1 MSGGEDAA
9 SWASIPT
16 EFLLAE
22 LSKRHGPPVTNAEA
36 AAAEATK
43 PQCGSSRK
51 ESYDTALHIGALIL
65 ILALS
70 TICKRHLSSFYCTT
84 IPSEAMISYDG
95 TWKEL
100 LPKFLVQH
108 HVEKPKLMMIACG
121 IPLLPRRTSKGR
133 PQSIILFY
141 CQHFGTGVLLATSF
155 VHLLP
160 TAFTSLT
167 DPCLPFVFNKGY
179 PQMAGLI
186 AMVAALS
193 VVALESYLATR
204 GAGHSH
210 SHSHEYEYWDDE
222 EGSGHSP
229 ANAHAAGSLASHR
242 HGSHRPEDIN
252 LDNMDSTQGLMAGA
266 SPLPSSTP
274 TRAKANDS
282 LANGRDSFDDD
293 DESDI
298 DLDVNE
304 LDPTPADE
312 PRRRSSPGIRPKIT
326 VTPGAPQIVTEEEQ
340 SKLLRQC
347 LLLEGGILFHSVFIG
362 MAISVA
368 TGPTFIVFLIAISF
382 HQTFE
387 GLALGSRIAAIQ
399 LPRSSARPWLMVLAF
414 GGTTPLG
421 QLIGLIV
428 HNLYDPMSQT
438 GLLMVGFMN
447 AISAGLLLF
456 AGLVQLLAE
465 DFLSEKSYKI
475 LQGRKRLNA
484 YMAVIG
490 GASLMAIVG
499 AFA

>member
-1 MSGGEDAA
+1 MGDPGATGAWARDAA

-22 LSKRHGPPVTNAEA
+22 LSKRHGHAVNNPDDA
-36 AAAEATK
+36 AASAAK

-51 ESYDTALHIGALIL
+51 ESYDTPLHIGALVL

-70 TICKRHLSSFYCTT
+70 TIS
-84 IPSEAMISYDG
+84 
-95 TWKEL
+95 
-100 LPKFLVQH
+100 
-108 HVEKPKLMMIACG
+108 CG

-133 PQSIILFY
+133 PQSRILFY

-160 TAFTSLT
+160 TAFASLT
-167 DPCLPFVFNKGY
+167 DPCLPSVFNRGY
-179 PQMAGLI
+179 PQMAGLV

-210 SHSHEYEYWDDE
+210 SHSHEYEYWDE
-222 EGSGHSP
+222 EDNGHS
-229 ANAHAAGSLASHR
+229 HGAGRHGARSLSSHR
-242 HGSHRPEDIN
+242 AGSHRPEDIT
-252 LDNMDSTQGLMAGA
+252 LENMDSTQGLMAGA

-274 TRAKANDS
+274 TRAKANNR
-282 LANGRDSFDDD
+282 LADERDSFDDD
-293 DESDI
+293 ASDI
-298 DLDVNE
+298 DLDINE
-304 LDPTPADE
+304 LDPVSTDE
-312 PRRRSSPGIRPKIT
+312 PRRRSSPNNRPKIT

-340 SKLLRQC
+340 SRLLRQC
-347 LLLEGGILFHSVFIG
+347 LLLEGGILFHSIFIG

-399 LPRSSARPWLMVLAF
+399 LPRSSPRPWLMVLAF

-465 DFLSEKSYKI
+465 DFLSEKSYAV
-475 LQGRKRLNA
+475 LQGRKRLSA
-484 YMAVIG
+484 YLAVIG

>member
-1 MSGGEDAA
+1 MGDTEASGVWPRDAA

-16 EFLLAE
+16 ELLLAE
-22 LSKRHGPPVTNAEA
+22 LSKRHGHGGSNAEAA

-43 PQCGSSRK
+43 PKCGSSSK

-70 TICKRHLSSFYCTT
+70 TIS
-84 IPSEAMISYDG
+84 
-95 TWKEL
+95 
-100 LPKFLVQH
+100 
-108 HVEKPKLMMIACG
+108 CG
-121 IPLLPRRTSKGR
+121 IPLLPRRSSKGR
-133 PQSIILFY
+133 SQSRILFY

-167 DPCLPFVFNKGY
+167 DPCLPYVFNQGY
-179 PQMAGLI
+179 PQMAGLV
-186 AMVAALS
+186 ALVAALS

-210 SHSHEYEYWDDE
+210 SHSHDYEYWE
-222 EGSGHSP
+222 EEEDGAQSR
-229 ANAHAAGSLASHR
+229 AGNRHTASMASHR

-274 TRAKANDS
+274 TQAKAKTR
-282 LANGRDSFDDD
+282 LAHGRDSFDDD
-293 DESDI
+293 DDDDDDDDI
-298 DLDVNE
+298 DLVVDE
-304 LDPTPADE
+304 LDPAPADE
-312 PRRRSSPGIRPKIT
+312 PRGRPSSPGTRPKVV
-326 VTPGAPQIVTEEEQ
+326 VTPGAPHIVTEEEQ

-347 LLLEGGILFHSVFIG
+347 LLLEGGILFHSIFIG

-368 TGPTFIVFLIAISF
+368 TGPTFLVFLIAISF

-399 LPRSSARPWLMVLAF
+399 LPRSSLRPWLMVLAF

-421 QLIGLIV
+421 QLIGLVV

-447 AISAGLLLF
+447 SISAGLLLF

-475 LQGRKRLNA
+475 LHGRKRLNA
-484 YMAVIG
+484 YMAVVG

>member
-1 MSGGEDAA
+1 MGDTEASGLWPRDAA

-16 EFLLAE
+16 ELLLAE
-22 LSKRHGPPVTNAEA
+22 LSKRHGHAVANAEVAGA
-36 AAAEATK
+36 AAAAAAADAAK

-70 TICKRHLSSFYCTT
+70 TICSPTHT
-84 IPSEAMISYDG
+84 EAMMAHWGGSPFAIS
-95 TWKEL
+95 
-100 LPKFLVQH
+100 
-108 HVEKPKLMMIACG
+108 KPTACG

-167 DPCLPFVFNKGY
+167 DPCLPFIFNQGY
-179 PQMAGLI
+179 PQMAGLV

-210 SHSHEYEYWDDE
+210 SHSHEYEYWDE
-222 EGSGHSP
+222 EDSAESTADRHATGSM
-229 ANAHAAGSLASHR
+229 ASHR

-252 LDNMDSTQGLMAGA
+252 LDNMESTQGLMAGA

-274 TRAKANDS
+274 TQAEANNS

-293 DESDI
+293 ASDI

-304 LDPTPADE
+304 LNPTSADE
-312 PRRRSSPGIRPKIT
+312 PRRQSSPGSRPKIT
-326 VTPGAPQIVTEEEQ
+326 VMPDAPQVVTEEEQ
-340 SKLLRQC
+340 TKLLRQC
-347 LLLEGGILFHSVFIG
+347 LLLEGGILFHSIFIG

-399 LPRSSARPWLMVLAF
+399 LPRSSLRPWLMVLAF

-447 AISAGLLLF
+447 SISAGLLLF

>member
-1 MSGGEDAA
+1 MGDTGATGAWPRDAA
-9 SWASIPT
+9 SWAAIPT

-22 LSKRHGPPVTNAEA
+22 LSKRHGHA
-36 AAAEATK
+36 AAPDDAGAGAAK
-43 PQCGSSRK
+43 PQCGSSKRG
-51 ESYDTALHIGALIL
+51 SYDTPLHIGALIL

-70 TICKRHLSSFYCTT
+70 TIS
-84 IPSEAMISYDG
+84 
-95 TWKEL
+95 
-100 LPKFLVQH
+100 
-108 HVEKPKLMMIACG
+108 CG
-121 IPLLPRRTSKGR
+121 IPLLPRRSSKGR
-133 PQSIILFY
+133 PQSRILFY

-167 DPCLPFVFNKGY
+167 DPCLPSVFNRGY
-179 PQMAGLI
+179 PQMAGLV

-210 SHSHEYEYWDDE
+210 SHGHEYEYWDE
-222 EGSGHSP
+222 EDNNGHHGGAGGSHVS
-229 ANAHAAGSLASHR
+229 ASLASHR
-242 HGSHRPEDIN
+242 HGAHRPSDIN
-252 LDNMDSTQGLMAGA
+252 LDNMESEGQGLMAGA

-274 TRAKANDS
+274 TQAKAN
-282 LANGRDSFDDD
+282 NRPRDSFDDD
-293 DESDI
+293 DSDM
-298 DLDVNE
+298 DLDMDE
-304 LDPTPADE
+304 LDPATTSAPH
-312 PRRRSSPGIRPKIT
+312 RRSSADTRPKIT

-340 SKLLRQC
+340 SRLLRQC

-368 TGPTFIVFLIAISF
+368 TGPTFLVFLVAISF

-399 LPRSSARPWLMVLAF
+399 LPRSSPRPWLMVLAF
-414 GGTTPLG
+414 GCTTPLG

-447 AISAGLLLF
+447 SISAGLLLF

-465 DFLSEKSYKI
+465 DFLSEKSYTA

-484 YMAVIG
+484 YLSVVG

>member
-1 MSGGEDAA
+1 MGLHTDRTTPCGA
-9 SWASIPT
+9 
-16 EFLLAE
+16 L
-22 LSKRHGPPVTNAEA
+22 
-36 AAAEATK
+36 EATR
-43 PQCGSSRK
+43 PRYRQRRGCWRRHSQAAVRFLEERILRYRGAHWCTGPYIGIEYNLGPSS
-51 ESYDTALHIGALIL
+51 Y
-65 ILALS
+65 LS
-70 TICKRHLSSFYCTT
+70 RSS
-84 IPSEAMISYDG
+84 IAISEVIANNQP
-95 TWKEL
+95 T
-100 LPKFLVQH
+100 
-108 HVEKPKLMMIACG
+108 ACG

-133 PQSIILFY
+133 PQNIILFY

-167 DPCLPFVFNKGY
+167 DPCLPSVFNQGY
-179 PQMAGLI
+179 PQMAGLV
-186 AMVAALS
+186 AMVAALC

-210 SHSHEYEYWDDE
+210 SHSHEYEYWDE
-222 EGSGHSP
+222 EDGAQSP
-229 ANAHAAGSLASHR
+229 AGNQHAMGSMASHR

-274 TRAKANDS
+274 TQAKASNG

-293 DESDI
+293 ASDI

-304 LDPTPADE
+304 LDPMPVDE
-312 PRRRSSPGIRPKIT
+312 PRRRSSPSSRPKVT
-326 VTPGAPQIVTEEEQ
+326 VTPGAPQVVTEEEQ
-340 SKLLRQC
+340 TKLLRQC
-347 LLLEGGILFHSVFIG
+347 LLLEGGILFHSIFIG

-399 LPRSSARPWLMVLAF
+399 LPRSSLRPWLMVLAF

-447 AISAGLLLF
+447 SISAGLLLF

-484 YMAVIG
+484 YMAVVG

>member
-1 MSGGEDAA
+1 MGDTGATGAWARDAA

-22 LSKRHGPPVTNAEA
+22 LSKRHGGAMTSAEVVA
-36 AAAEATK
+36 GANATK
-43 PQCGSSRK
+43 PQCGSSKK
-51 ESYDTALHIGALIL
+51 ESYDTPLHIGALIL

-70 TICKRHLSSFYCTT
+70 TIS
-84 IPSEAMISYDG
+84 
-95 TWKEL
+95 
-100 LPKFLVQH
+100 
-108 HVEKPKLMMIACG
+108 CG

-133 PQSIILFY
+133 PQSRIIFY

-167 DPCLPFVFNKGY
+167 DPCLPHIFNKGY
-179 PQMAGLI
+179 PQTAGLV
-186 AMVAALS
+186 AMIAALS

-210 SHSHEYEYWDDE
+210 SHSHEYEYWDE
-222 EGSGHSP
+222 EDNEGASGGGRQP
-229 ANAHAAGSLASHR
+229 ASSLATR
-242 HGSHRPEDIN
+242 RGGSHRPSDIN
-252 LDNMDSTQGLMAGA
+252 LDNMESTQGLMAGA

-274 TRAKANDS
+274 TKAKANS
-282 LANGRDSFDDD
+282 RLANERDSFDDD
-293 DESDI
+293 ASDI
-298 DLDVNE
+298 DLDIDE
-304 LDPTPADE
+304 LDPATAE
-312 PRRRSSPGIRPKIT
+312 GPRRRSSDDRPKIT
-326 VTPGAPQIVTEEEQ
+326 VTPGAPQVVTEEEQ
-340 SKLLRQC
+340 SRLLRQC

-399 LPRSSARPWLMVLAF
+399 LPRSSMRPWLMVLAF

-475 LQGRKRLNA
+475 LNGRKRLNA
-484 YMAVIG
+484 YLAVIG

>member
-1 MSGGEDAA
+1 MGDTEASGVWARDAA

-16 EFLLAE
+16 ELLLAE
-22 LSKRHGPPVTNAEA
+22 LSKRHGHGGAAKAEVA
-36 AAAEATK
+36 AK
-43 PQCGSSRK
+43 PQCGSSSK

-70 TICKRHLSSFYCTT
+70 TIS
-84 IPSEAMISYDG
+84 
-95 TWKEL
+95 
-100 LPKFLVQH
+100 
-108 HVEKPKLMMIACG
+108 CG
-121 IPLLPRRTSKGR
+121 IPLLPRRSSKGR
-133 PQSIILFY
+133 PQSRILFY

-160 TAFTSLT
+160 TAFASLT
-167 DPCLPFVFNKGY
+167 DPCLPYLFSQGY
-179 PQMAGLI
+179 TPMAGLI
-186 AMVAALS
+186 ALVAALS

-210 SHSHEYEYWDDE
+210 SHSHEYEYWSE
-222 EGSGHSP
+222 EGGAQSP
-229 ANAHAAGSLASHR
+229 VGNRQATASMASHR

-252 LDNMDSTQGLMAGA
+252 LDNMDPTQGLMAGA

-274 TRAKANDS
+274 TQAKAKTR
-282 LANGRDSFDDD
+282 LAHGRDSFDDTD
-293 DESDI
+293 DEDEDI

-304 LDPTPADE
+304 LDPVTTGE
-312 PRRRSSPGIRPKIT
+312 PRGRPSSPGSRPKIA
-326 VTPGAPQIVTEEEQ
+326 VTPGAPHIVTKEEQ

-399 LPRSSARPWLMVLAF
+399 LPRSSLRPWLMVLAF

-428 HNLYDPMSQT
+428 HNMYDPMSQT

-465 DFLSEKSYKI
+465 DFLSEKSYKL

-484 YMAVIG
+484 YMAVVG
-490 GASLMAIVG
+490 GASLMALVG

>member
-1 MSGGEDAA
+1 MGDTGATGIWPRDAA

-36 AAAEATK
+36 AATEATK

-70 TICKRHLSSFYCTT
+70 TIS
-84 IPSEAMISYDG
+84 
-95 TWKEL
+95 
-100 LPKFLVQH
+100 
-108 HVEKPKLMMIACG
+108 CG

-222 EGSGHSP
+222 EGSGHSA

-304 LDPTPADE
+304 LDPNPADE

-484 YMAVIG
+484 YMAVVG

>member
-1 MSGGEDAA
+1 MGDTKASGVWPRDAA

-16 EFLLAE
+16 ELLLAE
-22 LSKRHGPPVTNAEA
+22 LSKRHGHVSANAEA
-36 AAAEATK
+36 AGAGATK
-43 PQCGSSRK
+43 PQCGSSTK

-70 TICKRHLSSFYCTT
+70 TIS
-84 IPSEAMISYDG
+84 
-95 TWKEL
+95 
-100 LPKFLVQH
+100 
-108 HVEKPKLMMIACG
+108 CG
-121 IPLLPRRTSKGR
+121 IPLLPRRSSKGR
-133 PQSIILFY
+133 SQSKILFY

-167 DPCLPFVFNKGY
+167 DPCLPYVFNQGY

-186 AMVAALS
+186 ALVAALS

-204 GAGHSH
+204 GAGHTH
-210 SHSHEYEYWDDE
+210 SHSHEYEYWDE
-222 EGSGHSP
+222 EDTAQSPVRNQHGTGSM
-229 ANAHAAGSLASHR
+229 ASHR

-252 LDNMDSTQGLMAGA
+252 LDNIDATQGLMAGA

-274 TRAKANDS
+274 TQAKAKTT
-282 LANGRDSFDDD
+282 LAHRRDSFDDD
-293 DESDI
+293 DDDDDI
-298 DLDVNE
+298 DINVNE
-304 LDPTPADE
+304 LDPVPADE
-312 PRRRSSPGIRPKIT
+312 PRGRPSSPGSRPKVT
-326 VTPGAPQIVTEEEQ
+326 VTPGAPHIVTEEEQ

-399 LPRSSARPWLMVLAF
+399 LPRSSLRPWLMVLAF

-447 AISAGLLLF
+447 SISAGLLLF

-475 LQGRKRLNA
+475 LHGRKRLNA
-484 YMAVIG
+484 YIAVVG

>member
-1 MSGGEDAA
+1 MGDTEASGVWARDAA

-16 EFLLAE
+16 ELLLAE
-22 LSKRHGPPVTNAEA
+22 LSKRHGHGASNPEA
-36 AAAEATK
+36 AAAKDATK
-43 PQCGSSRK
+43 PQCGSSSK
-51 ESYDTALHIGALIL
+51 ESYDTVLHIGALIL

-70 TICKRHLSSFYCTT
+70 TIS
-84 IPSEAMISYDG
+84 
-95 TWKEL
+95 
-100 LPKFLVQH
+100 
-108 HVEKPKLMMIACG
+108 CG
-121 IPLLPRRTSKGR
+121 IPLLPRRSSKGR
-133 PQSIILFY
+133 SQSRILFY

-167 DPCLPFVFNKGY
+167 DPCLPYIFNQGY

-186 AMVAALS
+186 GLVAALS

-210 SHSHEYEYWDDE
+210 SHEYEYWDE
-222 EGSGHSP
+222 EDNNQSP
-229 ANAHAAGSLASHR
+229 VGNRRATASMASHR
-242 HGSHRPEDIN
+242 HGSHRPDDIN
-252 LDNMDSTQGLMAGA
+252 LDNLDPSQGLMAGA

-274 TRAKANDS
+274 TQAKAKTR
-282 LANGRDSFDDD
+282 LAHGRDSFEEDDD
-293 DESDI
+293 DDDI

-304 LDPTPADE
+304 LDPVPADE
-312 PRRRSSPGIRPKIT
+312 PRGRPSSPGSRPKVT
-326 VTPGAPQIVTEEEQ
+326 VTPGAPHIVTEEEQ

-347 LLLEGGILFHSVFIG
+347 FLLEGGILFHSIFIG

-399 LPRSSARPWLMVLAF
+399 LPRSSLRPWLMVLAF

-421 QLIGLIV
+421 QLIGLII

-447 AISAGLLLF
+447 SISAGLLLF

-484 YMAVIG
+484 YMAVVG

>member
-1 MSGGEDAA
+1 MGDTSASGVWPRDAA

-16 EFLLAE
+16 EFILAE
-22 LSKRHGPPVTNAEA
+22 LSKRHGHAGVDRDAANAN
-36 AAAEATK
+36 ATK

-51 ESYDTALHIGALIL
+51 DSYDTPLHIGALIL

-70 TICKRHLSSFYCTT
+70 T
-84 IPSEAMISYDG
+84 
-95 TWKEL
+95 
-100 LPKFLVQH
+100 
-108 HVEKPKLMMIACG
+108 IACG

-160 TAFTSLT
+160 TAFSSLT
-167 DPCLPFVFNKGY
+167 DPCLPSVFNRGY
-179 PQMAGLI
+179 RQMAGLV
-186 AMVAALS
+186 AMVAALA

-210 SHSHEYEYWDDE
+210 SHSHEYEYWDE
-222 EGSGHSP
+222 EDNAHSP
-229 ANAHAAGSLASHR
+229 ELETHTAGSMATHR
-242 HGSHRPEDIN
+242 HGSHRPQDIS
-252 LDNMDSTQGLMAGA
+252 LDNMESSQSLMAGA
-266 SPLPSSTP
+266 SPLPTSTP
-274 TRAKANDS
+274 TQAKATHG
-282 LANGRDSFDDD
+282 LATDRDSFDDD
-293 DESDI
+293 DASDI

-304 LDPTPADE
+304 LDPVAADG
-312 PRRRSSPGIRPKIT
+312 PRRRSSPGSRPKIV
-326 VTPGAPQIVTEEEQ
+326 VTPSAGPGAGLPQVVTEEERA
-340 SKLLRQC
+340 KLLRQC

-399 LPRSSARPWLMVLAF
+399 LPRSSVRPWLMVLAF

-447 AISAGLLLF
+447 SISAGLLLF

-465 DFLSEKSYKI
+465 DFLSEKSYKT
-475 LQGRKRLNA
+475 LVGKRRLKA
-484 YMAVIG
+484 YLAVVG
-490 GASLMAIVG
+490 GASLMALVG

>member
-1 MSGGEDAA
+1 MGDTPPASGVWPRDAA

-22 LSKRHGPPVTNAEA
+22 LSKRHGHAGADADAANAN
-36 AAAEATK
+36 ATK

-51 ESYDTALHIGALIL
+51 ESYDTPLHIGALIL

-70 TICKRHLSSFYCTT
+70 T
-84 IPSEAMISYDG
+84 
-95 TWKEL
+95 
-100 LPKFLVQH
+100 
-108 HVEKPKLMMIACG
+108 IACG

-167 DPCLPFVFNKGY
+167 DPCLPSVFNRGY
-179 PQMAGLI
+179 PQMAGLV

-210 SHSHEYEYWDDE
+210 SHSHEYEYWDE
-222 EGSGHSP
+222 EDNTQHSP
-229 ANAHAAGSLASHR
+229 ELDTHAAGSMASHR

-252 LDNMDSTQGLMAGA
+252 LDNMESTQSLMAGA

-274 TRAKANDS
+274 TQAKATHG
-282 LANGRDSFDDD
+282 LANDRDSFDDD
-293 DESDI
+293 DDSDI

-304 LDPTPADE
+304 LDPVVADG
-312 PRRRSSPGIRPKIT
+312 PRRRSSPGGRPKIV
-326 VTPGAPQIVTEEEQ
+326 VTPGAGAGAAAPQVVTEEEQ
-340 SKLLRQC
+340 AKLLRQC

-399 LPRSSARPWLMVLAF
+399 LPRSSVRPWLMVLAF

-447 AISAGLLLF
+447 SISAGLLLF

-465 DFLSEKSYKI
+465 DFLSEKSYKT
-475 LQGRKRLNA
+475 LVGRKRLKA
-484 YMAVIG
+484 YLAVVG
-490 GASLMAIVG
+490 GASLMALVG